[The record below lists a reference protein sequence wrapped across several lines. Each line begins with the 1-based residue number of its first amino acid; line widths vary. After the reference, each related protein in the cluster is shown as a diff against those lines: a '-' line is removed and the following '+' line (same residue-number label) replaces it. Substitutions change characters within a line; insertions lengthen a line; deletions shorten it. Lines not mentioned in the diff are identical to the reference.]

1 MTVIRDN
8 RTLGRRKFSKTP
20 FRVQEISENLLWPAV
35 DALWQGDFR
44 SAPVMSKFARY
55 REDAGCG
62 AKASIRGESDE
73 YFDEKRL
80 KRVATVCLALSEQR
94 NLVPPENGAIIH
106 RYEFESD
113 SPFRVDVLRVTID
126 PRGKKEQI
134 RSFQP
139 QDIPRVVQAL
149 GMLGVPQSV
158 LTNGATHL

>member
-8 RTLGRRKFSKTP
+8 RALGRRKPSKTP
-20 FRVQEISENLLWPAV
+20 FRLQEISEQLLWPAV

-44 SAPVMSKFARY
+44 NAPVMSKFARY
-55 REDAGCG
+55 REDAGSG
-62 AKASIRGESDE
+62 AMASIRGESDE

-80 KRVATVCLALSEQR
+80 KRVATVCLAFCEQS
-94 NLVPPENGAIIH
+94 NPMPPESGAIIH

-113 SPFRVDVLRVTID
+113 NPFRIDVLRVTTSL
-126 PRGKKEQI
+126 RGKNEQI

-139 QDIPRVVQAL
+139 HDVPRVVRAL

-158 LTNGATHL
+158 LTNAAAHL